1 MSGVRL
7 DGTGAGGGQPSR
19 LDFAGREHLERLA
32 GSSGLAVPA
41 GGLPSA
47 RPETEGARG
56 QPWAAQDALLEQQ
69 AELRQLRRERW
80 EQFSGGQRA
89 RSEGSARG
97 AVSID
102 AGLQARPGALGRIDP
117 GDWATAAARFE
128 EWARANGRVI
138 GAETELKLPG
148 GPAEAAPRDAA
159 EPSSPALRRP
169 FRVG

>member
-41 GGLPSA
+41 GGLPRA

-69 AELRQLRRERW
+69 AELRLLRRERW
-80 EQFSGGQRA
+80 EQFSGGRRA

-102 AGLQARPGALGRIDP
+102 AGLQAGPRALGKSDP
-117 GDWATAAARFE
+117 GDWAAAAARFE
-128 EWARANGRVI
+128 EWARAHGRVI
-138 GAETELKLPG
+138 GAEPGLALPG
-148 GPAEAAPRDAA
+148 ALAEGAPRAA
-159 EPSSPALRRP
+159 DPSSHARRRP